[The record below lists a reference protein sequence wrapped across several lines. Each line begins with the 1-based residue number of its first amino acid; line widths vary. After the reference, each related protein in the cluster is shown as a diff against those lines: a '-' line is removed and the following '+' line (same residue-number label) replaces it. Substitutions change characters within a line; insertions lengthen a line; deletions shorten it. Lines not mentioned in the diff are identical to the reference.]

1 MPVKIWERD
10 GDDLVSHVVTEWERV
25 WTSEEFRTE
34 ADQLDADLD
43 HVLDAAV
50 AKAAES
56 KSARIPVEFLR
67 AWAVGACLNEANVLR
82 SPAME
87 REQPQLLWRALA
99 RKIRTGARSD
109 GTEEAAW
116 RDLRPQRSEE
126 PRREGRKLDHFEMCR
141 WLAQQSLD
149 DSVDT
154 FGGSVRNVWQLL
166 ERPSLA
172 RSPAMR
178 TVLLSWLRSL
188 PAAQRAR
195 CYDTKQFAEMMK
207 VLRAR
212 WPERGPGAAKK
223 PIHYAQDELGAEVTR
238 LLAPFAEAATTREPT
253 ALT

>member
-10 GDDLVSHVVTEWERV
+10 GDQLVSHVVTEWERV
-25 WTSEEFRTE
+25 WTSEEFRSE

-43 HVLDAAV
+43 RLLDAAV
-50 AKAAES
+50 AKVGES
-56 KSARIPVEFLR
+56 QSEEVPVEFLR
-67 AWAVGACLNEANVLR
+67 AWAVGASLNDSELLQ

-116 RDLRPQRSEE
+116 RDLRPQRSDE

-141 WLAQQSLD
+141 WLAQQTLE

-154 FGGSVRNVWQLL
+154 FGGSVRNVWQML
-166 ERPSLA
+166 ERPTLA
-172 RSPAMR
+172 RAPAMR
-178 TVLLSWLRSL
+178 AVLLAWLRSL
-188 PAAQRAR
+188 PAEQRAR
-195 CYDTKQFAEMMK
+195 CYETKQFAEMMK

-223 PIHYAQDELGAEVTR
+223 PVHYTQEQLAAEVGR
-238 LLAPFAEAATTREPT
+238 LLEPFAQAE
-253 ALT
+253 